1 MRTFEEHGICS
12 TKHVPVVEDPPEC
25 PYANFCPQEMS
36 SATTLQSIMALKSM
50 SSIAFPKCRTYAYL
64 PCLTFRQH
72 IFPILSRKMACFKP
86 DQELLTQ
93 HKGIHEGLDKFEAYV
108 KDCKSGEREL
118 RMEEM
123 KEVMDSFGKVLWQ
136 HLDDEVK
143 ALRAEN
149 MRLYWSKEEM
159 MRLPM

>member
-1 MRTFEEHGICS
+1 MSIRQFLAAGDQFAHHLTMHHGI
-12 TKHVPVVEDPPEC
+12 EE
-25 PYANFCPQEMS
+25 
-36 SATTLQSIMALKSM
+36 
-50 SSIAFPKCRTYAYL
+50 
-64 PCLTFRQH
+64 QH
-72 IFPILSRKMACFKP
+72 IFPVLSRKMACFEP

-108 KDCKSGEREL
+108 QDCKSGEREL

-123 KEVMDSFGKVLWQ
+123 KEVMDSFGKVLWE

-143 ALRAEN
+143 ALGAEN

-159 MRLPM
+159 QRMPM

>member
-1 MRTFEEHGICS
+1 MSIRQFLGSADQFLHHLTMHHGI
-12 TKHVPVVEDPPEC
+12 EE
-25 PYANFCPQEMS
+25 
-36 SATTLQSIMALKSM
+36 
-50 SSIAFPKCRTYAYL
+50 
-64 PCLTFRQH
+64 QH
-72 IFPILSRKMACFKP
+72 IFPLLAKKMPCFKP

-93 HKGIHEGLDKFEAYV
+93 HKGIHEGMDRLEAYI

-123 KEVMDSFGKVLWQ
+123 KGVMDSFGKVLWQ

-143 ALRAEN
+143 ALRADN

-159 MRLPM
+159 ARLPM